1 MAQVMVGPA
10 MAANPASPPEPE
22 AAATARMQI
31 ARRQAPQSGARD
43 DTSDT
48 RL

>member
-1 MAQVMVGPA
+1 MAQVLVGPV
-10 MAANPASPPEPE
+10 AANPASPPEPE

-31 ARRQAPQSGARD
+31 ARTQAPQSG